1 MRFSTLAL
9 SVLILAAPTGAF
21 AQDHMGSGMMMMG
34 HGGMHG
40 FFTPEQRAMYM
51 EQQKANGVDWRSMT
65 HDQRHAQM
73 QAMRAKFEAMSDAD
87 KAKLKA
93 DMQAKFDALTPDQKQ
108 AVEQKIAEHKAR
120 HDKMMGGDHQ

>member
-9 SVLILAAPTGAF
+9 SALILAAPVSAI
-21 AQDHMGSGMMMMG
+21 AQDHMGGGMMGGHSMM
-34 HGGMHG
+34 GGMHG
-40 FFTPEQRAMYM
+40 FFTPEQREMYM
-51 EQQKANGVDWRSMT
+51 ETNKIDFSSRA
-65 HDQRHAQM
+65 HEQRHANM
-73 QAMRAKFEAMSDAD
+73 QALHDKFDGRSDGG
-87 KAKLKA
+87 KAKLKS

>member
-9 SVLILAAPTGAF
+9 SALILAAPVSAI
-21 AQDHMGSGMMMMG
+21 AQDHMGGGMMGG
-34 HGGMHG
+34 HSMVGGMHG
-40 FFTPEQRAMYM
+40 FFTPEQREMYI
-51 EQQKANGVDWRSMT
+51 ETNKIDFSSMS
-65 HDQRHAQM
+65 HEQRHAQM
-73 QAMRAKFEAMSDAD
+73 QALHAKFDGMSDAD
-87 KAKLKA
+87 KAKLKS

>member
-9 SVLILAAPTGAF
+9 SALILAAPVSAF
-21 AQDHMGSGMMMMG
+21 AQDHMG
-34 HGGMHG
+34 GGMHG

-51 EQQKANGVDWRSMT
+51 EQQKAAGVDWMSMS

-73 QAMRAKFEAMSDAD
+73 EALRTKFMAMSEAD

-108 AVEQKIAEHKAR
+108 AVEQKIAERKAR
-120 HDKMMGGDHQ
+120 HDQMKNGQQ